1 VARALIGWSGFVG
14 GNLDRAAAFDA
25 RYRST
30 DIDEIRGRSFELV
43 VSAGL
48 PAAKWL
54 ANRDPEGDWAAVS
67 RLMGALDEV
76 EASEFVLISTVDVY
90 GRPVAVYEEDSAS
103 EGLTPYGAHRRALEE
118 FVRERFPRH
127 RVVRLPALFG
137 PGLRKNVLFDLLG
150 RRQLTVINP
159 HSEFQWYDVRDLW
172 ADLDRIR
179 AAGAEVVNLAPA
191 PVSTARIL
199 GEHFKEFEVGQEAGR
214 AVRYDVRTR
223 HAELVGGQ
231 APYIMDESQV
241 LTGIA
246 RFVREVREGSIGCA
260 TPSPT

>member
-14 GNLDRAAAFDA
+14 GNLDRAGEFDA

-30 DIDEIRGRSFELV
+30 DIDEIRGRSFDLV

-54 ANRDPEGDWAAVS
+54 ANRDPEADWAGVS
-67 RLMGALDEV
+67 RLMAALEEV
-76 EASEFVLISTVDVY
+76 EASEFVLISTVDAY
-90 GRPVAVYEEDSAS
+90 GDPVRVYEEDSGS
-103 EGLTPYGAHRRALEE
+103 KGITPYGSHRRAVED

-127 RVVRLPALFG
+127 HVIRLPGLLG
-137 PGLRKNVLFDLLG
+137 PGLRKNVLFDLIHE
-150 RRQLTVINP
+150 RQLEVVNP
-159 HSEFQWYDVRDLW
+159 DSEFQWYDVRDLW
-172 ADLDRIR
+172 GDLERIR
-179 AAGAEVVNLAPA
+179 AAGTEVVNLAPA

-199 GEHFKEFEVGQEAGR
+199 AEHFPALEVGEAAGP
-214 AVRYDVRTR
+214 AVTYDVRTR
-223 HAELVGGQ
+223 HAELFGRRG
-231 APYIMDESQV
+231 PYIMDEPQV

-246 RFVREVREGSIGCA
+246 RFVGEVREGSIGCA